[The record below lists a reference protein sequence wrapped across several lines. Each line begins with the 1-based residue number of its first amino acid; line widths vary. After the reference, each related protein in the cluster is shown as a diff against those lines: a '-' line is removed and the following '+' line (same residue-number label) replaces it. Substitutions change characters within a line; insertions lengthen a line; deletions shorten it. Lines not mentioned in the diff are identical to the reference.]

1 MDTRCTAVIF
11 ALDGT
16 LLDNSPIRHLLAG
29 HDPAFASP
37 AAVDYVARSLLCPAD
52 TRMLQLALLEQAL
65 GHKVFILTSRPS
77 QYRAAV
83 DLWLGRHGLHADGIL
98 MRADGNLAPDAG
110 LKAAMARAILEDHDV
125 VHAYD
130 DRADVV
136 IAYER
141 LGISSTHCVAAHSPV
156 TAHAAPTGR

>member
-1 MDTRCTAVIF
+1 MCSAVIF

-16 LLDNSPIRHLLAG
+16 LLDNASIRHLLSG

-37 AAVDYVARSLLCPAD
+37 AAGDYVARSLLCPPD
-52 TRMLQLALLEQAL
+52 PRMMQLALLEQAL
-65 GHKVFILTSRPS
+65 GHKVFILTSRPP

-83 DLWLGRHGLHADGIL
+83 ELWLGRHGLIADGIM
-98 MRADGNLAPDAG
+98 MRADGNLAPDAE
-110 LKAAMARAILEDHDV
+110 LKTGMTRALLEDHDV

-136 IAYER
+136 IAYDR
-141 LGISSTHCVAAHSPV
+141 LGIASTHCIPAV
-156 TAHAAPTGR
+156 TALAASLRR